1 MWVSLTK
8 LLVVCTS
15 ELVCIDLIV
24 SFVLLTITNSAV
36 KILSRLQQQQH
47 LKILIILQQEHLK
60 CLESL
65 NLAYLASMALMC

>member
-24 SFVLLTITNSAV
+24 SFLSLTITNSAV
-36 KILSRLQQQQH
+36 KILSRLQQQH

-65 NLAYLASMALMC
+65 NLEYLASVALMC